1 MHSKFIFCIHL
12 VYSLVYFIIFVFLN
26 SISFFLLIRLIF
38 VFVSL
43 SLSTTL
49 SPLWHLATIP
59 RYFSTTLFFA
69 TLCSLQLF
77 ATLGLAHL
85 SWLSFCQ
92 VPWQRSGRMAGLF
105 SFYKGK
111 VLVIVNVASQN
122 PCHVVFVT
130 SSFSL
135 IVPSNQFKDLIFSS
149 FLLFSVTTCTTNVI
163 NFDNIYNICLGLRQ
177 RLDQLQV

>member
-1 MHSKFIFCIHL
+1 
-12 VYSLVYFIIFVFLN
+12 
-26 SISFFLLIRLIF
+26 
-38 VFVSL
+38 
-43 SLSTTL
+43 
-49 SPLWHLATIP
+49 
-59 RYFSTTLFFA
+59 
-69 TLCSLQLF
+69 
-77 ATLGLAHL
+77 
-85 SWLSFCQ
+85 
-92 VPWQRSGRMAGLF
+92 MAGLF